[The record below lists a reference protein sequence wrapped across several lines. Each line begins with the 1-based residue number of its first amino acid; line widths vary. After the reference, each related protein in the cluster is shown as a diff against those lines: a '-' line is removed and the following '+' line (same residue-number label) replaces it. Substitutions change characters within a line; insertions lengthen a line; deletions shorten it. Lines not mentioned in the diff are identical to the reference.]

1 MKNLTLSLTLTTLLA
16 LALNGNA
23 AQASTECAGETYGG
37 LIAHIRID
45 TMGTMGYIQGAE
57 VTFTPKDGQNVR
69 RYSVKSDE
77 IPQFFE
83 TVDGAE
89 YERATVGLAAY
100 VQHESPIHI
109 RYVGTNYE
117 RDLTEVLRDPSR
129 KKQPGNS
136 FRVWKGPGF
145 SGSEQHSF
153 QDVVCAVSLDP

>member
-1 MKNLTLSLTLTTLLA
+1 MKTLTLTAILA
-16 LALNGNA
+16 LVFTGTA
-23 AQASTECAGETYGG
+23 AHATTECAGETYGG

-45 TMGTMGYIQGAE
+45 TMGTMGAIQGAE

-69 RYSVKSDE
+69 RYSVKAAE

-83 TVDGAE
+83 NVDGRDS
-89 YERATVGLAAY
+89 ERAFVGLSAY
-100 VQHESPIHI
+100 VEYESPISV

-145 SGSEQHSF
+145 SSSEQHSF
-153 QDVVCAVSLDP
+153 QDVVCGVSLDV